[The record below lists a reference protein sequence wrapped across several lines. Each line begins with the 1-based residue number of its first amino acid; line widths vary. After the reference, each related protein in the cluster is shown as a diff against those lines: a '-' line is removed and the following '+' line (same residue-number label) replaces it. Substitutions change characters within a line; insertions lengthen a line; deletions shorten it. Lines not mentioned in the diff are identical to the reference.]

1 MLNSSPSSAAGTSSA
16 LEMLTGWKSSWVIL
30 NEDQEA
36 FPPFLLSLHHQNN
49 KHAGTD
55 SIGLPPLE
63 IDCYSTSCQK
73 VTDCLQ
79 IKGTTGTNFYF
90 LLFTFICHHRPP
102 PPRLLWMSVLNL
114 HCSNSC
120 KNVVQSNIRDG
131 HRMTASVIPAEREK
145 DSIRESAGL
154 TSFAADLPCSRNHN
168 LL

>member
-90 LLFTFICHHRPP
+90 LLFTFISHNSPP
-102 PPRLLWMSVLNL
+102 PPPLRLLWMSVLNL
-114 HCSNSC
+114 HCSNSR
-120 KNVVQSNIRDG
+120 KNVVQSKHSGWPQNDR
-131 HRMTASVIPAEREK
+131 SVIPAE
-145 DSIRESAGL
+145 I
-154 TSFAADLPCSRNHN
+154 
-168 LL
+168 